1 MSALEQFRQK
11 AQIPANFGA
20 EQPYVRLASVDAS
33 GDTGADADVE
43 FDGDAG
49 CVRVTVTE
57 WEKSSTGTARTPVM
71 RAIFDARTGAL
82 MGEDDEDALPSLLVA
97 IDGMRVLGEEDAA

>member
-1 MSALEQFRQK
+1 VTGGSRYLFNWLEDHYQ
-11 AQIPANFGA
+11 
-20 EQPYVRLASVDAS
+20 VDA
-33 GDTGADADVE
+33 VE
-43 FDGDAG
+43 VDGDSG

-71 RAIFDARTGAL
+71 RAIFDVRTGAL
-82 MGEDDEDALPSLLVA
+82 MGEDDEDALSSLLVA